1 MKIVVIGKNGQLAWE
16 LTRLNKAR
24 LNKESVEILCLGREQ
39 IDITD
44 IANLEK
50 TLSALNPDALINAA
64 AYTAVDLAETEK
76 DAAYLINATA
86 VGNLAQLCS
95 QLSLHLV
102 HVSTD
107 FVFAGES
114 GIPYLPSDVYAPLGV
129 YGASKAEGEKLITQI
144 LPEHGCILRTSWVY
158 SSHGQNF
165 VKTMLRLMAEKPELG
180 VICDQIG
187 SPTYAK
193 GLAEACLYAACHRI
207 TGIHHWTDAGV
218 ASWYDFAVAIQEI
231 GLSLQLLDKAIPIKA
246 IATKDYPTPA
256 KRPSYGVLDKTSL
269 AEAFSGLLP
278 IHWRTQLN
286 IMMKELKDQNKK

>member
-1 MKIVVIGKNGQLAWE
+1 MKVVVIGKNGQLAWE
-16 LTRLNKAR
+16 LAR
-24 LNKESVEILCLGREQ
+24 LNTEQVEVICLGREK

-44 IANLEK
+44 SVSLEK
-50 TLSALNPDALINAA
+50 ILSALKPDAVINAA

-86 VGNLAQLCS
+86 VGNLAKVCS
-95 QLSLHLV
+95 QLSLHFV

-114 GIPYLPSDVYAPLGV
+114 GTPYLPSDEYAPLGV
-129 YGASKAEGEKLITQI
+129 YGASKAEGEKLITEI
-144 LPEHGCILRTSWVY
+144 LPKQSCIIRTSWVY

-165 VKTMLRLMAEKPELG
+165 VKTMLRLMKEKSELG
-180 VICDQIG
+180 IISDQIG
-187 SPTYAK
+187 SPTFAK
-193 GLAEACLYAACHRI
+193 GLAEACLYVACNSV

-246 IATKDYPTPA
+246 ISTKDYPTPA
-256 KRPSYGVLDKTSL
+256 KRPSYSVLDKTSL
-269 AEAFSGLLP
+269 AENYSGLPLV
-278 IHWRTQLN
+278 HWRVQLN
-286 IMMKELKDQNKK
+286 KMMEELKDESK